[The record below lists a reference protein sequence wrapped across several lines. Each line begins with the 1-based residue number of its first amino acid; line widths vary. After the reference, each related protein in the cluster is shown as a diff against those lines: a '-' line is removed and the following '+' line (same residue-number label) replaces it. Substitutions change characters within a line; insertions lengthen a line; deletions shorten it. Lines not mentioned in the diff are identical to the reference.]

1 MKIIRTLFLLAL
13 SGIWLA
19 PAAMAA
25 KHKSEIDFRVFGI
38 WESYEPASGGV
49 IQFDMNQTARIYLTK
64 AEGDRLRLRYIDAPF
79 GLSAKDTIQLR
90 YVLSRKRYYRTIKL
104 TFKSENE
111 LWLTEKGRVTKYRRV
126 REIPEKYNWQ

>member
-1 MKIIRTLFLLAL
+1 MKIIRILFLLAL
-13 SGIWLA
+13 SGAWLA

-38 WESYEPASGGV
+38 WEAYEPASGGV

-79 GLSAKDTIQLR
+79 GLAGKDTIQLQ
-90 YVLSRKRYYRTIKL
+90 YMVNRKRHTRTIHL
-104 TFKSENE
+104 TFKSDDE
-111 LWLTEKGRVTKYRRV
+111 LWMTEKGRVTKYRRV
-126 REIPEKYNWQ
+126 REIPEKYDWQ

>member
-1 MKIIRTLFLLAL
+1 MKTIRILLLLAL
-13 SGIWLA
+13 SGLWFA

-25 KHKSEIDFRVFGI
+25 KHKSEIDFRLFGI
-38 WESYEPASGGV
+38 WEAYEPASGV

-64 AEGDRLRLRYIDAPF
+64 EEGTRLSLRYIDAPF

-126 REIPEKYNWQ
+126 REIPEAYNWR